1 MKLERHVGGLSR
13 ARKEQYLR
21 ERGWLEADGAWRA
34 PVAAGEAYPLTRAV
48 HHQLTA
54 DLCRALE
61 PSGWVVAG
69 YSQRGYAR
77 LLDPKDRSECSLPA
91 ALRRH
96 ARRQQVAVAVLT
108 RSLFLAALHPTQPP
122 SPRETA
128 P

>member
-1 MKLERHVGGLSR
+1 MKLERHVGGLSK

-61 PSGWVVAG
+61 PSGWVVGG
-69 YSQRGYAR
+69 YSPRGYAR
-77 LLDPKDRSECSLPA
+77 LLDPKDASECSLPA
-91 ALRRH
+91 ALRRQ
-96 ARRQQVAVAVLT
+96 ARRQQVAVGELT
-108 RSLFLAALHPTQPP
+108 RSLFLAAQPP
-122 SPRETA
+122 SPAESD